1 MKIATISDV
10 HVKNP
15 GDKAEELL
23 LKFLEHPLVL
33 KADYVAL
40 LGDIFDLMCGPHG
53 IYLEQFQEIFNA
65 LDKLQA
71 NGVKIIYVEG
81 NHDVH
86 LKKLFEK
93 KWKNNE
99 LLLTQTHVLL
109 DDGKNRYYLSH
120 GDDHE
125 VDNVSYQRYKKVIFS
140 SPLRF
145 VANYLLPYSL
155 LEFIGRKASQKSR
168 KKGSERF
175 NAELVRA
182 RFREGVSIT
191 NPQANFI
198 IGGHSHVKDDYVL
211 PSGAIYLNNGYALK
225 EQVFIYIDGQDYQ
238 FVSL

>member
-10 HVKNP
+10 HVKKA
-15 GDKAEELL
+15 GDEAEKLL
-23 LKFLEHPLVL
+23 LRFLEHPLVL
-33 KADYVAL
+33 QADYVAL
-40 LGDIFDLMCGPHG
+40 LGDIFDLMCGPHS
-53 IYLEQFQEIFNA
+53 IYFEQFEAVFQQI
-65 LDKLQA
+65 DKLQA

-86 LKKLFEK
+86 LKKLFSQ

-99 LLLTQTHVLL
+99 ILLTQTHVLL
-109 DDGKNRYYLSH
+109 DDGKHRYYLSH

-125 VDNVSYQRYKKVIFS
+125 VDNLSYQRYKKMIFS
-140 SPLRF
+140 WPLRF
-145 VANYLLPYSL
+145 VANYLLPYRL

-168 KKGSERF
+168 KKGSKKF
-175 NAELVRA
+175 DASLVQA
-182 RFREGVSIT
+182 RFREGVETT

-225 EQVFIYIDGQDYQ
+225 DRSFIYIDGHDYQ